1 MHTLVLS
8 QTSPFAS
15 QGSRE
20 RALKI
25 RDELRTMIEL
35 EGSATVDFA
44 NVHPTQSFVDELIGV
59 LILENGPEVL
69 SKLRF
74 ANCSRDVQSILH
86 FVANDRI
93 EDYERRIQESYRAQ
107 LQS

>member
-1 MHTLVLS
+1 MNTLVLS
-8 QTSPFAS
+8 KTFPFAT

-25 RDELRTMIEL
+25 RDDLKAMIE
-35 EGSATVDFA
+35 EAGSATVDFA

-59 LILENGPEVL
+59 LILEHGPEIL
-69 SKLRF
+69 DKLRF
-74 ANCSRDVQSILH
+74 ANCSRDVQAILH

-93 EDYERRIQESYRAQ
+93 QDHQRRAQ
-107 LQS
+107 ETH